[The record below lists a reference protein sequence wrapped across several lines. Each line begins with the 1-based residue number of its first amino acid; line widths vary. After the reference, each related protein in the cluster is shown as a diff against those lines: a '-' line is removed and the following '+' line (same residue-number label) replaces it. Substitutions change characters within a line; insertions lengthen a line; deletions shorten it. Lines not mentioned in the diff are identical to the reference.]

1 LSVNCRRSVV
11 VIQVSSSNTTD
22 RHDMPDILL
31 KVALNIITLILN
43 VGDGTYNLYCAKHDV
58 LPRVYMQFLIV
69 SRKHLQQ

>member
-1 LSVNCRRSVV
+1 
-11 VIQVSSSNTTD
+11 
-22 RHDMPDILL
+22 MPDILL